1 MYCFLVQVSY
11 CLLRT
16 NSIFWVRSWINAL
29 NHRCDPNK
37 RMEIKNKGDTGMV
50 KKSISKSSNR
60 SSVLVTQSLLQA
72 VDLLFVETTDQDSCP
87 QVTPATHCCWSFV
100 RSGGKNLKS
109 SQAYTQSFADWV
121 LKNHQVQGIPGDAWT
136 CRGIYLGK
144 AILSS
149 TSLKVALNTSMCSM
163 FTNFGAMSSL
173 DAGKQTAH
181 ITRISKV
188 LIV

>member
-1 MYCFLVQVSY
+1 MDQCPESSLWPKQTTGDQEQGRHWHGEEINFQVVKPIISDG
-11 CLLRT
+11 
-16 NSIFWVRSWINAL
+16 NSVI
-29 NHRCDPNK
+29 
-37 RMEIKNKGDTGMV
+37 M
-50 KKSISKSSNR
+50 
-60 SSVLVTQSLLQA
+60 LQA